1 MSNYVR
7 LCDKLGILIC
17 LTALSAGCATVTASD
32 ERDPWESF
40 NRSMYTFNDTLDRA
54 IARPVAQ
61 AYKDYLPTAV
71 QRGTSNFFSNLDD
84 VGVVVN
90 DILQF
95 KLAQAVQDFARLM
108 VNSILGVYG
117 LFDVATQLD
126 LPKHKEDFGQTLASW
141 GVGDGPYMVL
151 PFLGPSNVRD
161 TLSIPVDWEMDPV
174 MYIDDSA
181 RRWEAI
187 LLRVTDKRAS
197 YLEATR
203 VMEKSG
209 IDPYI
214 FMRDAYFQY
223 RTNLIYDGN
232 PPAANIPKATK
243 EDRQLEDE
251 LDKELQGGGSTP

>member
-1 MSNYVR
+1 M
-7 LCDKLGILIC
+7 LIC
-17 LTALSAGCATVTASD
+17 LAALSAGCATVTSPD
-32 ERDPWESF
+32 KRDPWETF

-71 QRGTSNFFSNLDD
+71 QRGTSNFFHNIGD
-84 VGVVVN
+84 VVVVVN
-90 DILQF
+90 DILQL

-126 LPKHKEDFGQTLASW
+126 LPKHKEDFGQTLATW
-141 GVGDGPYMVL
+141 GVGDGPYLVL

-161 TLSIPVDWEMDPV
+161 AISLPADWEVDPV
-174 MYIDDSA
+174 LDINDST
-181 RRWEAI
+181 RRWEAS
-187 LLRVTDKRAS
+187 LLRIIDKRAS

-203 VMEKSG
+203 AMEKSG
-209 IDPYI
+209 IDPYV

-223 RTNLIYDGN
+223 RINLIYDGN
-232 PPAANIPKATK
+232 PPAADIPKATQ
-243 EDRQLEDE
+243 EDRLLEDE
-251 LDKELQGGGSTP
+251 LEKELQGGGSTP